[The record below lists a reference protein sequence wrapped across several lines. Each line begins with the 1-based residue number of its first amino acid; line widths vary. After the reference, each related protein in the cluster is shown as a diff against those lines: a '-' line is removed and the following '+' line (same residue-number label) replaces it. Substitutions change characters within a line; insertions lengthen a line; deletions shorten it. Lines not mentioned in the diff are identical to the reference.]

1 MSSCQPVCTE
11 AHNLLAAELD
21 YSGLGPTGML
31 REGQLESQMS
41 KDNDID
47 VLQTYLESQMSK
59 DNDKVSMHR
68 TPGH

>member
-1 MSSCQPVCTE
+1 MSSCHPVCAE
-11 AHNLLAAELD
+11 AHNLLAEEMD

-47 VLQTYLESQMSK
+47 VLQTYLESWISK
-59 DNDKVSMHR
+59 DNDKSVFASVS
-68 TPGH
+68 